1 MHHEMTY
8 TAGATGWL
16 VMGGL
21 ELDDVNETG
30 GGALAIGGA
39 SWGPPGGIE
48 PPDTDIG
55 GDGPRTAAGGGVG
68 PLPGAPG
75 YWGMGP
81 ALEDSTF
88 PGEGIGAPMDDPTT
102 VVLLG
107 EYGTVLGGWTD
118 MEPWCGAGPGGGPDC
133 GLAGSGLGIALDG
146 RLVGAGGRGEA
157 MKDGKA
163 DGGGTFARTEL
174 LPIEAS
180 ERKEKK

>member
-1 MHHEMTY
+1 MYHVMTY

-30 GGALAIGGA
+30 GVALAMGGA
-39 SWGPPGGIE
+39 SWGPPGGGTE
-48 PPDTDIG
+48 PLEADIG

-75 YWGMGP
+75 YWG
-81 ALEDSTF
+81 TF

-102 VVLLG
+102 VVILE

-118 MEPWCGAGPGGGPDC
+118 MEPWGGVSPGGGPD
-133 GLAGSGLGIALDG
+133 SGLGIALDG
-146 RLVGAGGRGEA
+146 RPVGAGGRGEA
-157 MKDGKA
+157 TKDGKA

-180 ERKEKK
+180 EKKEKKKVILKDIF